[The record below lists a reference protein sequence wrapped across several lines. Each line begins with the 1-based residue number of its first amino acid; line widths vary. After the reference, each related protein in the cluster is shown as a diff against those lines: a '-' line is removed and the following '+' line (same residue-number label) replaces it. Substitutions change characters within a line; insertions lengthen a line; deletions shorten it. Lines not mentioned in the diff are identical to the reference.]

1 MQKILI
7 VDDDNTLRAA
17 LTRYLQDRGFVVR
30 NAASGKE
37 GLDSFTEDVP
47 DLIVSDVVM
56 PEMDGF
62 ELCAK
67 VRETGPGQLV
77 PFIFL
82 SGRCDLED
90 RIQGHSIG
98 ADDYLVKPFHP
109 RELIAKIE
117 AQLAR
122 ATRIR
127 TEIERALRKPTTEV
141 PEEQPPL
148 PLTPA
153 EEKVFWEVIQGYTN
167 KKIGDRLFISP
178 RTVQTHLSNILS
190 KLSLENRSQLIRYAF
205 ENGHK
210 PPRTAAPV
218 KAKEAKPSADDTP
231 NASESAVMNANVSQS
246 NSAQANS
253 TQAKSGQASS
263 QQTGSRKA
271 SSRQTSTGKSAASMV
286 NSDVP
291 RNISRDAL

>member
-17 LTRYLQDRGFVVR
+17 LTRYLKDRGFLVR
-30 NAASGKE
+30 NAASGTE
-37 GLDSFTEDVP
+37 GLDSFMQDPP

-62 ELCAK
+62 KLCEK
-67 VRETGPGQLV
+67 VRETAVGQLV

-122 ATRIR
+122 ASRIHLQIHLQ
-127 TEIERALRKPTTEV
+127 IEKALKLANHQ
-141 PEEQPPL
+141 QPRVTQAPL
-148 PLTPA
+148 MLTPA
-153 EEKVFWEVIQGYTN
+153 EEKVFWEVVQGFTN
-167 KKIGDRLFISP
+167 KTIGDRLFISP

-205 ENGHK
+205 ENGHT
-210 PPRTAAPV
+210 PSVETDSGV
-218 KAKEAKPSADDTP
+218 LPSAG
-231 NASESAVMNANVSQS
+231 E
-246 NSAQANS
+246 
-253 TQAKSGQASS
+253 G
-263 QQTGSRKA
+263 TGSSTRKNPGRKA
-271 SSRQTSTGKSAASMV
+271 
-286 NSDVP
+286 
-291 RNISRDAL
+291 RNK

>member
-7 VDDDNTLRAA
+7 VDDDSTLRAA
-17 LTRYLQDRGFVVR
+17 LERYLKDRGFAVR
-30 NAASGKE
+30 CAASGKE
-37 GLDSFTEDVP
+37 GLESFTQDPP

-56 PEMDGF
+56 PEMDGY
-62 ELCAK
+62 ELCGR
-67 VRETGPGQLV
+67 VRESEVGQLI

-122 ATRIR
+122 ANRIHSQ
-127 TEIERALRKPTTEV
+127 IERALQQPSEAEASE
-141 PEEQPPL
+141 PEHPPL

-190 KLSLENRSQLIRYAF
+190 KLALENRSQLIRYAF
-205 ENGHK
+205 ENGYK
-210 PPRTAAPV
+210 PPQ
-218 KAKEAKPSADDTP
+218 SA
-231 NASESAVMNANVSQS
+231 
-246 NSAQANS
+246 
-253 TQAKSGQASS
+253 G
-263 QQTGSRKA
+263 
-271 SSRQTSTGKSAASMV
+271 
-286 NSDVP
+286 
-291 RNISRDAL
+291 

>member
-7 VDDDNTLRAA
+7 VDDDSTLRAA
-17 LTRYLQDRGFVVR
+17 LTRYLQDRGFTVR
-30 NAASGKE
+30 NAVSGLE
-37 GLDSFTEDVP
+37 GFNQFLADTP

-62 ELCAK
+62 ELCTK
-67 VRETGPGQLV
+67 VRATEAGQLV

-122 ATRIR
+122 AGRINAR
-127 TEIERALRKPTTEV
+127 IEQVQQMSARSV
-141 PEEQPPL
+141 QVQPPL

-190 KLSLENRSQLIRYAF
+190 KLSVENRSQLIRYAF
-205 ENGHK
+205 ENGYM
-210 PPRTAAPV
+210 PPT
-218 KAKEAKPSADDTP
+218 D
-231 NASESAVMNANVSQS
+231 AS
-246 NSAQANS
+246 
-253 TQAKSGQASS
+253 
-263 QQTGSRKA
+263 
-271 SSRQTSTGKSAASMV
+271 
-286 NSDVP
+286 
-291 RNISRDAL
+291 

>member
-7 VDDDNTLRAA
+7 VDDDSTLRAA
-17 LTRYLQDRGFVVR
+17 LTRYLKDRGFIIH

-37 GLDSFTEDVP
+37 GLDSFIQELP
-47 DLIVSDVVM
+47 DLIVSDVAM

-62 ELCAK
+62 ELCTQ
-67 VRETGPGQLV
+67 VRQTDRGQLI

-90 RIQGHSIG
+90 RIQGHSSG

-122 ATRIR
+122 SSRIHS
-127 TEIERALRKPTTEV
+127 EITKALQQQLSGESSIAKPSS
-141 PEEQPPL
+141 PL

-153 EEKVFWEVIQGYTN
+153 EEKVFWEVIQGFTN

-205 ENGHK
+205 ENGHE
-210 PPRTAAPV
+210 PPH
-218 KAKEAKPSADDTP
+218 SD
-231 NASESAVMNANVSQS
+231 
-246 NSAQANS
+246 
-253 TQAKSGQASS
+253 
-263 QQTGSRKA
+263 
-271 SSRQTSTGKSAASMV
+271 RQTDSPA
-286 NSDVP
+286 
-291 RNISRDAL
+291 IS

>member
-7 VDDDNTLRAA
+7 VDDDSTLRAA
-17 LTRYLQDRGFVVR
+17 LTRYLKDRGFFVHS
-30 NAASGKE
+30 AASGVE
-37 GLDSFTEDVP
+37 GFESFTQDTP

-62 ELCAK
+62 ELCTR
-67 VRETGPGQLV
+67 VRESSTGRLI

-90 RIQGHSIG
+90 RIQGHSLG

-122 ATRIR
+122 ASRIHA
-127 TEIERALRKPTTEV
+127 EIKRALKQPTGRDLPV
-141 PEEQPPL
+141 VQPRAPL

-153 EEKVFWEVIQGYTN
+153 EEKVFWEVIQGFTN
-167 KKIGDRLFISP
+167 KKIGDRLFLSP

-205 ENGHK
+205 ENGYR
-210 PPRTAAPV
+210 PPRSAGHMESSGAQNSNLKNSNLKNSGVESSGAQTAASDV
-218 KAKEAKPSADDTP
+218 AT
-231 NASESAVMNANVSQS
+231 
-246 NSAQANS
+246 
-253 TQAKSGQASS
+253 ASS
-263 QQTGSRKA
+263 
-271 SSRQTSTGKSAASMV
+271 SSPPK
-286 NSDVP
+286 
-291 RNISRDAL
+291 